1 MDMRKI
7 ALSPTVSLG
16 GYFTSSSTQRRSF
29 ALASMQSVHGRSD
42 SSNNSASPLWPS
54 TADDLTPYRILG
66 LQPGEPYRKS
76 AFYERAKLYHPDR
89 HRAVPSGL
97 APAIRASRYR
107 MVVAAHEL
115 LSDPHKREAYDR
127 SGVGWKWGVTAAPQT
142 TAGGARRT
150 YTYTYASQRPSGPGP
165 GPAGVGA
172 GASAD
177 ASDYSNATTAADRNP
192 PALRF
197 FRTRSGLL
205 LVVVILVFFQSCLF
219 IVQYN
224 KAQLRACQ
232 VHRHCQRL
240 LERRRTRAGN
250 LAALPAAQLERFL
263 LNRDPSGMG
272 LTGVE
277 RYVYRDVLP
286 TCAHGPV

>member
-16 GYFTSSSTQRRSF
+16 GYITSSSTQRRSF
-29 ALASMQSVHGRSD
+29 ALASMRSVHGRSD

-127 SGVGWKWGVTAAPQT
+127 SGVGWKWG
-142 TAGGARRT
+142 
-150 YTYTYASQRPSGPGP
+150 RPSGPGP
-165 GPAGVGA
+165 GPAGA
-172 GASAD
+172 GTGTSAD